1 MELVERIDDYG
12 KAAWIALM
20 VLAFIVFWPLGLAL
34 LFFIIW
40 SGRMGCR
47 HHRGERRWEDKARD
61 FARKSWRRGQGMRPT
76 GNRAFDEYREETL
89 RKLEHERDEFMD
101 FLNNLRKAK
110 DKQEFDQFMDERKSR
125 KDAPDMD
132 DGGAA
137 PGPA

>member
-1 MELVERIDDYG
+1 MELVERIDDFG

-47 HHRGERRWEDKARD
+47 HRRGESRWEDKARD
-61 FARKSWRRGQGMRPT
+61 FARKSWRRGQGMSPT

-89 RKLEHERDEFMD
+89 RKLESERDEFMD

-110 DKQEFDQFMDERKSR
+110 DKQEFDQFMADRKNRKPDADEG
-125 KDAPDMD
+125 DGAPQ
-132 DGGAA
+132 
-137 PGPA
+137 PA